1 MLLWKYGLCVHRV
14 WAVYCASWYDHQ
26 GIVKKNSSSLNMFI
40 CSSYTHIMEQQA
52 NTDFLFELLTT
63 VAKTHECSEL
73 FMEPKQRVMCMP
85 SNGLKHS

>member
-1 MLLWKYGLCVHRV
+1 
-14 WAVYCASWYDHQ
+14 
-26 GIVKKNSSSLNMFI
+26 MFI
-40 CSSYTHIMEQQA
+40 CSSYTHIIKQQD

-73 FMEPKQRVMCMP
+73 FMGPKQRVMCMP